1 MTVIYF
7 APFFVQILAPLFSAH
22 TTRKG
27 YAASVTLLRRERLRY
42 HVAALL
48 AMTKTLPYLSLRAE
62 GTRRGN
68 LVQELPSACKLVH
81 PYRLPLR
88 GRHAGVVV
96 PYDR

>member
-1 MTVIYF
+1 MQELPSVYKQGIDC
-7 APFFVQILAPLFSAH
+7 
-22 TTRKG
+22 TRKG